1 MVSVVASRLSE
12 VISRPM
18 ALLQSVTD
26 LPPLAAASNAA
37 RIRRCTFRRLSRV
50 AASTDSGY
58 EVSCLYPDRRV
69 PLPLGAMDS
78 SLEIC
83 QACTASH
90 IFRPDE
96 D

>member
-1 MVSVVASRLSE
+1 
-12 VISRPM
+12 
-18 ALLQSVTD
+18 
-26 LPPLAAASNAA
+26 
-37 RIRRCTFRRLSRV
+37 
-50 AASTDSGY
+50 
-58 EVSCLYPDRRV
+58 V

>member
-1 MVSVVASRLSE
+1 
-12 VISRPM
+12 M
-18 ALLQSVTD
+18 ALLQPVNESA
-26 LPPLAAASNAA
+26 LLAAASAA
-37 RIRRCTFRRLSRV
+37 PRIRRCTFRRLSRV
-50 AASTDSGY
+50 DAGPESGY

-69 PLPLGAMDS
+69 PLPLGSMES

-83 QACTASH
+83 GPCAASH

>member
-1 MVSVVASRLSE
+1 
-12 VISRPM
+12 M
-18 ALLQSVTD
+18 ALLQPVND
-26 LPPLAAASNAA
+26 LPLLAAASAA
-37 RIRRCTFRRLSRV
+37 PRIRRCTFRRLSRV
-50 AASTDSGY
+50 ASSPEAGY

-69 PLPLGAMDS
+69 PLPLGGMES

-83 QACTASH
+83 GPCVASH